1 MLVVLVLF
9 FFFKQKTAYEMRIS
23 DWSSDVCSSDL
34 FEKVG
39 IHQIYCSPKCRQ
51 KRWSSDPQWT
61 INRRMSAGVKSSLGD
76 GKNGRSWETLVGYTV
91 ADLMAHLER
100 QFLPGMSWDNR
111 GEWHIDH
118 IRPLCSFEFTSPD
131 APQFREA
138 WAPPTQIG
146 KPTCRGRMC

>member
-1 MLVVLVLF
+1 MCGLVSF

-23 DWSSDVCSSDL
+23 DWSS
-34 FEKVG
+34 EKVG

-61 INRRMSAGVKSSLGD
+61 INLRMCAGVKSSLGD

-91 ADLMAHLER
+91 ADLIAHLER

-111 GEWHIDH
+111 GEWHIEH
-118 IRPLCSFEFTSPD
+118 I
-131 APQFREA
+131 
-138 WAPPTQIG
+138 QI
-146 KPTCRGRMC
+146 RRAHV

>member
-1 MLVVLVLF
+1 
-9 FFFKQKTAYEMRIS
+9 
-23 DWSSDVCSSDL
+23 
-34 FEKVG
+34 
-39 IHQIYCSPKCRQ
+39 
-51 KRWSSDPQWT
+51 
-61 INRRMSAGVKSSLGD
+61 MSAGVKSSLGD

-131 APQFREA
+131 DPQFREA
-138 WAPPTQIG
+138 DRKSVVSG
-146 KPTCRGRMC
+146 KSVSVRVDLGGCRTIKKTTTTAQKRTKKN

>member
-1 MLVVLVLF
+1 MKYCLKITAKVHYCGNF

-34 FEKVG
+34 IRNGRVVVGSVINCRTCLKEFEKVG

-76 GKNGRSWETLVGYTV
+76 GKNGRSWETLVGYPV

-100 QFLPGMSWDNR
+100 QFLPGMSWDKRDAWN
-111 GEWHIDH
+111 IDH
-118 IRPLCSFEFTSPD
+118 IRPLCSF
-131 APQFREA
+131 
-138 WAPPTQIG
+138 
-146 KPTCRGRMC
+146 

>member
-1 MLVVLVLF
+1 
-9 FFFKQKTAYEMRIS
+9 
-23 DWSSDVCSSDL
+23 
-34 FEKVG
+34 
-39 IHQIYCSPKCRQ
+39 
-51 KRWSSDPQWT
+51 
-61 INRRMSAGVKSSLGD
+61 MSAGVKSSLGD

-131 APQFREA
+131 DPHFSEA
-138 WAPPTQIG
+138 WALTDQLGRAPCRERVCQNVQISG
-146 KPTCRGRMC
+146 AA